1 VTRFGVVVLSRGD
14 RPSELARCLSSV
26 QAQVDVDLDVV
37 VVGNGWAPSGLPGGV
52 RSVHLPDNIGSPAG
66 RNIGLSA
73 VEGDYVFFFDDD
85 AWTDDVRLL
94 ARWQGRFET
103 EDRLGA
109 VVARIVSPDGRTLR
123 RWVPRARVGHPAR
136 SGPAF
141 TILEGVVAVRRS
153 AFEGVGAWPGDF
165 FHGHEGID
173 LTWRLWDA
181 GWTVAYDAAAVVHH
195 PASAPGRH
203 PDYLRLNARNKVWVA
218 RRNLPWPLVP
228 VYLGVWAAISVARLA
243 RDPAGL
249 RTWLRGFLE
258 GWRTSPGRR
267 RPIQWRT
274 VARLTRLGQPPVI

>member
-26 QAQVDVDLDVV
+26 QAQEGVDLDVV
-37 VVGNGWAPSGLPGGV
+37 VVGNGWAPSGLPAGV
-52 RSVHLPDNIGSPAG
+52 RSVHLPDNLGSPAG
-66 RNIGLSA
+66 RNVGVAA

-94 ARWQGRFET
+94 SAWQARFES
-103 EDRLGA
+103 EGRLGA
-109 VVARIVSPDGRTLR
+109 VVARIVSPDGQTLR
-123 RWVPRARVGHPAR
+123 RWVPRARVGDPAV

-141 TILEGVVAVRRS
+141 NILEGVVAVRRS
-153 AFEGVGAWPGDF
+153 AFEEVGGWAADF

-181 GWTVAYDAAAVVHH
+181 GWQVAYDAGAVVHH

-203 PDYLRLNARNKVWVA
+203 AVYLRLNARNKVWVA
-218 RRNLPWPLVP
+218 RRNLPWLLVP
-228 VYLGVWAAISVARLA
+228 VYLGVWTAISVARLV
-243 RDPAGL
+243 RDPASL
-249 RTWLRGFLE
+249 RTWLRGFAE
-258 GWRTSPGRR
+258 GWRTSPGPR
-267 RPIQWRT
+267 RPMQWRT